1 MYLCCAGCT
10 CVVQVVQLQVRG
22 VLGIQRMYFCAGRS
36 NIPARC
42 CWGSSWMYSCCAGR
56 STTRTGCTGS
66 PCPCGCACVMHI
78 GRDVLGVNVDVLYSR
93 SLNYTKEMCWGSMW
107 MYVCYAGRSTTW
119 TRCTASPCGCTCV
132 VQAVHALF
140 RSFNYTDEMC
150 WGSMWM
156 YKATGDDKYL
166 TEARQWFD
174 TQPDWG
180 MSWDDKVVGCQVRLL
195 WIV

>member
-1 MYLCCAGCT
+1 
-10 CVVQVVQLQVRG
+10 
-22 VLGIQRMYFCAGRS
+22 
-36 NIPARC
+36 
-42 CWGSSWMYSCCAGR
+42 
-56 STTRTGCTGS
+56 
-66 PCPCGCACVMHI
+66 MHI
-78 GRDVLGVNVDVLYSR
+78 GRDVLGVNVDVLYSIVVELHGRDVLGVHVDVRVLCR
-93 SLNYTKEMCWGSMW
+93 SFNYMDEMYCESMW
-107 MYVCYAGRSTTW
+107 LYMCCA
-119 TRCTASPCGCTCV
+119 GCTCV
-132 VQAVHALF
+132 VQAVHVLC

-180 MSWDDKVVGCQVRLL
+180 MSWDDKVVGCQVRLM

>member
-1 MYLCCAGCT
+1 MLGVHVDVRVLCRSFNYMDEMYCESMWLYMCCA
-10 CVVQVVQLQVRG
+10 
-22 VLGIQRMYFCAGRS
+22 
-36 NIPARC
+36 
-42 CWGSSWMYSCCAGR
+42 
-56 STTRTGCTGS
+56 
-66 PCPCGCACVMHI
+66 
-78 GRDVLGVNVDVLYSR
+78 
-93 SLNYTKEMCWGSMW
+93 
-107 MYVCYAGRSTTW
+107 
-119 TRCTASPCGCTCV
+119 GCTCV

-140 RSFNYTDEMC
+140 RSFNYTDEMF

>member
-1 MYLCCAGCT
+1 
-10 CVVQVVQLQVRG
+10 
-22 VLGIQRMYFCAGRS
+22 
-36 NIPARC
+36 
-42 CWGSSWMYSCCAGR
+42 
-56 STTRTGCTGS
+56 
-66 PCPCGCACVMHI
+66 MHI
-78 GRDVLGVNVDVLYSR
+78 GRDVLGVNVDVLYSIVVELHGRDVLGVHVDVRVLCR
-93 SLNYTKEMCWGSMW
+93 SFNYMDEMYCESMW
-107 MYVCYAGRSTTW
+107 LYMCCA
-119 TRCTASPCGCTCV
+119 GCTCV

-180 MSWDDKVVGCQVRLL
+180 MSWDDKVVGCQVRLM